1 VRAVAPDCVGLD
13 ALCCGK
19 TLYTNA
25 KRARLSC
32 SENHNELDEITP
44 MNDLVQTAA
53 TRAPWPVGVLV
64 RALADALSAR
74 FNPVRVVGEV
84 SAFARAASGHCY
96 FTLKDES
103 GQLRCAMFR
112 RSVDG
117 LVRMPAEGDR
127 VEVEGRIDLYAPR
140 GDLQLIVERMTF
152 GGQGQLLERFL
163 MLKARLESEGL
174 FDPDRK
180 RPLPAM
186 PQSVVVVTSLGAA
199 ALRDVACTLQRRI
212 PHTPVWVFP
221 SLVQGSEAPAA
232 LCEALQ
238 SAYRWHDRWCERAA
252 MEAVLL
258 VVRGGGSLEDLWA
271 FNDERVVRMLAASPM
286 PTVSGVGHQT
296 DFTLTDFVADVRA
309 ATPTAAAELC
319 ASERR
324 AWLQQLDRLA
334 LMLQRCVQNE
344 SDQRMQRLDGL
355 ASQLT
360 RPGQQLAVQH
370 MRLNAMQG
378 ALRQGVCKKTEQKH
392 SENKAIENNL
402 SLKIGQQLT
411 RHHHQLEGLAGRW
424 LAMDPS
430 LVLKRGYAWLQT
442 PDGQALTC
450 AKAVQSGDPLT
461 AFLADGE
468 VALLVR

>member
-1 VRAVAPDCVGLD
+1 
-13 ALCCGK
+13 
-19 TLYTNA
+19 
-25 KRARLSC
+25 
-32 SENHNELDEITP
+32 

-53 TRAPWPVGVLV
+53 ARAPWPVGVLV

-112 RSVDG
+112 RSAEG
-117 LVRMPAEGDR
+117 LTRMPADGDR

-163 MLKARLESEGL
+163 MLKARLESEGW

-180 RPLPAM
+180 RVLPVM
-186 PQSVVVVTSLGAA
+186 PQAVAVITSLGAA
-199 ALRDVACTLQRRI
+199 ALRDVATTLQRRI
-212 PHTPVWVFP
+212 PHTPVVVFP
-221 SLVQGSEAPAA
+221 SVVQGVEAPVA

-238 SAYRWHDRWCERAA
+238 SAYQWHDQSPSD
-252 MEAVLL
+252 AVLL
-258 VVRGGGSLEDLWA
+258 VVRGGGALEDLWA

-319 ASERR
+319 ATEQR
-324 AWLQQLDRLA
+324 AWLQQLEGLELA
-334 LMLQRCVQNE
+334 LQRGVQNE
-344 SDQRMQRLDGL
+344 SDRRMQRLDGL
-355 ASQLT
+355 AARLA
-360 RPGQQLAVQH
+360 RPGQQVAVQH
-370 MRLNAMQG
+370 MRLNALQL
-378 ALRQGVCKKTEQKH
+378 ALRQSVSKKVEQEK
-392 SENKAIENNL
+392 SENKAMNSDL
-402 SLKIGQQLT
+402 ALKMNQTLIQNKNKMDA
-411 RHHHQLEGLAGRW
+411 LAARL

-430 LVLKRGYAWLQT
+430 LVLQRGYAWLQT
-442 PDGQALTC
+442 PSGHALTR
-450 AKAVQSGDPLT
+450 ANDAQSGDQLT

-468 VALLVR
+468 VALQVR